1 MAIAPDEVS
10 YRSHGLRL
18 RVQGDSGLFD
28 VTRGFQESIFFFFNQ
43 KPKGVYMW
51 PVKKG
56 LRSPTDQKG
65 QIPQLTLDCI
75 KTW

>member
-10 YRSHGLRL
+10 YESHGLRL

-28 VTRGFQESIFFFFNQ
+28 VTRGFQESNFFKNQ
-43 KPKGVYMW
+43 KPKGVYMC
-51 PVKKG
+51 PIKKG

-75 KTW
+75 NT